1 MSKYAILNILQ
12 VKNPKI
18 NQSCNLS
25 LKDMIGRY
33 RAVKPINCVELK
45 RKMK

>member
-33 RAVKPINCVELK
+33 EL
-45 RKMK
+45 